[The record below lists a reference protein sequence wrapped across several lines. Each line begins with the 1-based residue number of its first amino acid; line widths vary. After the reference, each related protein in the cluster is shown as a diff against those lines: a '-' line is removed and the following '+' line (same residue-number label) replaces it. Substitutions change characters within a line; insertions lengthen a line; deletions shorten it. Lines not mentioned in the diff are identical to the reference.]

1 MSVSA
6 TKPPTSSAGRL
17 LSAAVFALALAGCA
31 SEPPREMKQ
40 PVPKP
45 PPAVSQKP
53 PAKAV
58 LRPKPL
64 TGPELVASLLPP
76 SVQDKSGWTAD
87 IVAAFDA
94 LNIAPSRENVC
105 AVLAEIGQESSFQS
119 VPVVPG
125 LPRIVRGE
133 LDARRKSYGIPAWL
147 MDKSLAMRSPD
158 GRTYSARIDA
168 LRTENDVNDLYE
180 DMISEIPFGKKLFAG
195 YNPVRTG
202 GPMQVSAGFASAYAA
217 KRRYPFAHEGP
228 LRDALFSRKGGLYF
242 GVAYLLDYPAN
253 YPGMRFRFADYHAGR
268 YSSRN
273 AAFQKAVSALSGI
286 PLQADGDL
294 LRYEDGVALED
305 DSRTLRA
312 LLAIA
317 PRLNMDRAGIFR
329 DLQLEKSYA
338 FEHSRLYARICAL
351 TPAMPR
357 AHVPE
362 IEVRGHK
369 FTRRL
374 TTRSYVDRV
383 DGRYRDCLEK

>member
-1 MSVSA
+1 M
-6 TKPPTSSAGRL
+6 P
-17 LSAAVFALALAGCA
+17 AAVIALALAGCA
-31 SEPPREMKQ
+31 SEPPKEMAK

-45 PPAVSQKP
+45 PPAVTQKP
-53 PAKAV
+53 PVKVAP
-58 LRPKPL
+58 RPRPL
-64 TGPELVASLLPP
+64 SGPELVGSLIP
-76 SVQDKSGWTAD
+76 SFVQDKSGWTAD

-94 LNIAPSRENVC
+94 LHIEPNRENVC
-105 AVLAEIGQESSFQS
+105 AVLAEIDQESAFQS
-119 VPVVPG
+119 IPVVPG

-133 LDARRKSYGIPAWL
+133 LDARRKNYGIPDWL

-158 GRTYSARIDA
+158 GRSYSARIDA

-180 DMISEIPFGKKLFAG
+180 DMISEVPFGKKLFAG

-202 GPMQVSAGFASAYAA
+202 GPMQVNAAFASAHAA
-217 KRRYPFAHEGP
+217 KRRYPFAHDGP

-253 YPGMRFRFADYHAGR
+253 YPDMRFRFADYHAGR

-273 AAFQKAVSALSGI
+273 AAFQKAVSSLSGI

-294 LRYEDGVALED
+294 LRYEDGIALED

-317 PRLNMDRAGIFR
+317 PRLNMDRDGIFR
-329 DLQLEKSYA
+329 DLRLEKSYA
-338 FEHSRLYARICAL
+338 FERSRLYARVCAL
-351 TPAMPR
+351 TPALPR
-357 AHVPE
+357 AQVPE
-362 IEVRGHK
+362 IEVRGPK

-383 DGRYRDCLEK
+383 EGRYRDCLKR